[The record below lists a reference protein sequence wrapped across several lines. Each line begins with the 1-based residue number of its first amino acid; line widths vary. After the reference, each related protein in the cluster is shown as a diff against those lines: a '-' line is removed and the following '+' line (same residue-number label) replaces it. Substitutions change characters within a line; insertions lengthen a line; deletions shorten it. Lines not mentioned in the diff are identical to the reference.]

1 MSGKKGIM
9 PLAIR
14 LLAVDVD
21 GTLLDSQHRLPPR
34 NAAAL
39 AAAAARGVV
48 IALATGRRFN
58 FVRPIAAA
66 LGCPSLIVASNG
78 ALVREAAAGGE
89 PGREWF
95 RHFLPRRKAR
105 AVLATLAR
113 YRDQAVVTMPEDGAA
128 AELYMTPERDPS
140 AAERR
145 AFATW
150 VGSNRD
156 HLAYSDPLERCLT
169 TDPIQLMY
177 GGSVAAVRAI
187 AEELAAAPLG
197 TELTLLRT
205 LYPRRDLGIL
215 DILDAGVDKGAALA
229 AVASRL
235 AIPAAAVAAIGD
247 NYNDVGMLTF
257 AGRAVLMGNAH
268 AAMDRPGWA
277 RTADNDQDGVARAVE
292 MLGLAA
298 PA

>member
-1 MSGKKGIM
+1 MSA
-9 PLAIR
+9 AIQ

-39 AAAAARGVV
+39 AAAAERGVV

-66 LGCPSLIVASNG
+66 LGCPSLVIASG
-78 ALVREAAAGGE
+78 GGLVREMEAGGR
-89 PGREWF
+89 PGAEWF
-95 RHFLPRRKAR
+95 RHFLPRDKAR
-105 AVLATLAR
+105 AVLAALAP
-113 YRDQAVVTMPEDGAA
+113 YEDQAVVTMPEGAA
-128 AELYMTPERDPS
+128 GRELWMTPES
-140 AAERR
+140 EQAAAARR
-145 AFATW
+145 VFAGW
-150 VGSNRD
+150 MAGNREQM
-156 HLAYSDPLERCLT
+156 AYAAPLESCLT

-177 GGSVAAVRAI
+177 AGTLAQDQAI
-187 AEELAAAPLG
+187 SAELAARPLAAG
-197 TELTLLRT
+197 LTLLRT

-235 AIPAAAVAAIGD
+235 GIPADAVAAIGD

-277 RTADNDQDGVARAVE
+277 RTADNDHDGVARAVE